1 MLDVKEVVKNDLICD
16 RWAIVA
22 CPVKTMTMMI
32 VERFDSPFEKM
43 QGTLFELDCGLL
55 SL

>member
-1 MLDVKEVVKNDLICD
+1 MLEVVKDDLIHD
-16 RWAIVA
+16 GWAIVA

-32 VERFDSPFEKM
+32 VQKFDSPFEKM
-43 QGTLFELDCGLL
+43 QGTLFELDSGLL

>member
-1 MLDVKEVVKNDLICD
+1 MLEVVKDDLICD
-16 RWAIVA
+16 RWAVVA

-32 VERFDSPFEKM
+32 VEKFDSPFEKM